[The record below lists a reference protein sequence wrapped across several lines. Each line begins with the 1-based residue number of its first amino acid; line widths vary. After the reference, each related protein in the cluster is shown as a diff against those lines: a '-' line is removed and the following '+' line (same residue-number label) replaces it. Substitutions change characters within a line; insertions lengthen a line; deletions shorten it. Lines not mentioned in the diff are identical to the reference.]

1 MDCQKQI
8 HNNIPALRFPDFLND
23 GEWEVK
29 KFDDT
34 FSFLPN
40 NTLSRSELNYEKG
53 IAQNIHYG
61 DVLIKYGECVD
72 VKKDELPF
80 ITDNSVAQKYLHAKL
95 QNGDVVIADTAEDET
110 VGKCSEVI
118 GITNEFVVSGLHTIP
133 IRPNNPFAQPYL
145 GYYLNSESY
154 RKQLRPLMQGVK
166 VTSLSKSAISKTTI
180 VCPKNIEEQRKI
192 ASCLSALDEMLSAT
206 NVKLEQLKAYKKG
219 LIQKLFPAKGKTMPE
234 IRFKE
239 FEKEGGWETKKLGD
253 VVKIRSGYAF
263 KSTSYAQFGKY
274 RIITISNVKNGYLDM
289 TGNNYL
295 ETLPLDIQPHQI
307 LKRGDILISM
317 TGNVG
322 RVCIVD
328 CDDCLLNQRVGLVDV
343 DSTAINKDFLYT
355 ILTSNDFEQS
365 MIYSGQG
372 AAQANIGNKDIEGYG
387 FSCPSNTEEQHKVAS
402 CFLLVDEAINAYT
415 EKVVQLGQYKKGL
428 MQQMFPTSK

>member
-1 MDCQKQI
+1 MTSKPT
-8 HNNIPALRFPDFLND
+8 HNNIPALRFPEFQND

-34 FSFLPN
+34 FSFMPN
-40 NTLSRSELNYEKG
+40 NTLSRSELNNEKG

-192 ASCLSALDEMLSAT
+192 ASCLSVLDEIISAT
-206 NVKLEQLKAYKKG
+206 NDKLEQLKAYKKG
-219 LIQKLFPAKGKTMPE
+219 LMQKLFPAKGKTMPE
-234 IRFKE
+234 LRFKE
-239 FEKEGGWETKKLGD
+239 FEKDGEWEVKKLGEC
-253 VVKIRSGYAF
+253 F
-263 KSTSYAQFGKY
+263 TE
-274 RIITISNVKNGYLDM
+274 RIERNCSD
-289 TGNNYL
+289 
-295 ETLPLDIQPHQI
+295 LPLLSLTESDGIVLQEETNRKNNSNTDKSKY
-307 LKRGDILISM
+307 LRVCVGDIAYNTM
-317 TGNVG
+317 RMWQG
-322 RVCIVD
+322 RCAWVSIEGIVSPAYTICIPNEKMD
-328 CDDCLLNQRVGLVDV
+328 SLFFFYLFKTPNAIDLFHRNSQGLVNDTLNLKYE
-343 DSTAINKDFLYT
+343 SFEKIKMCIPTYSEQCKIAFCLSAIDKT
-355 ILTSNDFEQS
+355 IGECAEN
-365 MIYSGQG
+365 
-372 AAQANIGNKDIEGYG
+372 
-387 FSCPSNTEEQHKVAS
+387 VA
-402 CFLLVDEAINAYT
+402 LLA
-415 EKVVQLGQYKKGL
+415 QYKKGL
-428 MQQMFPTSK
+428 MQKMFPTSK

>member
-1 MDCQKQI
+1 MDDHRI
-8 HNNIPALRFPDFLND
+8 HTIVPRLRFPDFLND

-53 IAQNIHYG
+53 IVQNIHYG

-80 ITDNSVAQKYLHAKL
+80 ITDNSVAQKYQQAKL

-118 GITNEFVVSGLHTIP
+118 GITDEFVVSGLHTMP

-154 RKQLRPLMQGVK
+154 RNQLRPLMQGVK
-166 VTSLSKSAISKTTI
+166 VTSLSKSAIGKTTI
-180 VCPKNIEEQRKI
+180 VYPKNIEEQHKI
-192 ASCLSALDEMLSAT
+192 SSCLLELDEMLSAT
-206 NVKLEQLKAYKKG
+206 NGKLEQLKAYKKG
-219 LIQKLFPAKGKTMPE
+219 LMQKLFPAKGKKLPE
-234 IRFKE
+234 LRFKE
-239 FEKEGGWETKKLGD
+239 FEKDGEWEEKELG
-253 VVKIRSGYAF
+253 VAAKVKSGYAF
-263 KSTSYAQFGKY
+263 RSNTYTQKGKY
-274 RIITISNVKNGYLDM
+274 KIITISNVKNGYLDL
-289 TGNNYL
+289 TSNNFV
-295 ETLPLDIQPHQI
+295 EHLPEDIQPHQI
-307 LKRGDILISM
+307 LQKGDILISM

-322 RVCIVD
+322 RVCKVC
-328 CDDCLLNQRVGLVDV
+328 CDNCLLNQRVGLVDV
-343 DSTAINKDFLYT
+343 YSSDVDRDFIYT
-355 ILTSNDFEQS
+355 ILTSDRFEKS
-365 MIYSGQG
+365 MIESGQG
-372 AAQANIGNKDIEGYG
+372 AAQANIGNKDIEGYC
-387 FSCPSNTEEQHKVAS
+387 FFCPPTLPEQRKIADNFTSIDEMIKQYTNKVAS
-402 CFLLVDEAINAYT
+402 LEL
-415 EKVVQLGQYKKGL
+415 YKKGM